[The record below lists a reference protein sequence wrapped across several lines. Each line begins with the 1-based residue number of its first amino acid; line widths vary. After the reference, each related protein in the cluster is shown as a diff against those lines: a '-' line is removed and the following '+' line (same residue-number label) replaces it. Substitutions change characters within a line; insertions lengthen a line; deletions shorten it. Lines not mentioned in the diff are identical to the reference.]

1 VEVDPT
7 QYQAIVGSLMYAALG
22 TRPDITYAV
31 AALSRY
37 NSRPLTVHLTAAKRV
52 LRYLK
57 TTRTAK
63 LYYSTDANGVTD
75 GVTKL
80 HGYTDADWA
89 GDSADRKS
97 QKPSISPVR
106 TPFERPSGSYN
117 WPRMWIFIQP

>member
-37 NSRPLTVHLTAAKRV
+37 NSGPLTVHLTAAKRV

-80 HGYTDADWA
+80 HGYTQT
-89 GDSADRKS
+89 S
-97 QKPSISPVR
+97 QP
-106 TPFERPSGSYN
+106 
-117 WPRMWIFIQP
+117 

>member
-1 VEVDPT
+1 
-7 QYQAIVGSLMYAALG
+7 MYAALG

-37 NSRPLTVHLTAAKRV
+37 NSRPLAVHLTAAKRV

-57 TTRTAK
+57 TTKAAK
-63 LYYSTDANGVTD
+63 LCYTCSADYNHTGTSEELE
-75 GVTKL
+75 L

-97 QKPSISPVR
+97 Q
-106 TPFERPSGSYN
+106 GG
-117 WPRMWIFIQP
+117 